1 MDPMFVIYR
10 CYLFDVDE
18 CSPTSAVRFPTNYI
32 YFTKRRLSVAVD
44 MGIPRAPRGSRRPP
58 ASISPSNPTANFHQT
73 SHTDEPTAGQTAK
86 QENTP
91 LKPSNDTSQ
100 MTTRSGRRLGSPAA
114 TTPST
119 SKRVRNVTV
128 ARNWPKLSKSAAYQE
143 LVAESLAASC
153 PAEMAKAETK
163 MWNGRHGF
171 AQEQSAQKGA
181 LKGYL
186 VSYLESKEENVDGNG
201 IISRDLSDHRQ
212 SDSPDSRDVK
222 PASGPTSPVHGQKFK
237 PSNLT
242 EQSPSPQTPLCQ
254 NDCQG
259 CQLPCTRK
267 LSLPGA
273 ISNDLLDQSN
283 EPPEQHCLLDQSNK
297 LPEQHCLL
305 NQSNKLPEQHYL
317 STQYDYS
324 CELEPACIENQVDS
338 VPPDSS
344 GRRVS
349 LIAILPIR
357 QLSLQPEKLLAT
369 PSDSPD
375 AQTSGRRSG
384 RARNPS
390 RK

>member
-1 MDPMFVIYR
+1 M
-10 CYLFDVDE
+10 
-18 CSPTSAVRFPTNYI
+18 
-32 YFTKRRLSVAVD
+32 
-44 MGIPRAPRGSRRPP
+44 
-58 ASISPSNPTANFHQT
+58 
-73 SHTDEPTAGQTAK
+73 DEPTADQAAK

-100 MTTRSGRRLGSPAA
+100 MTTRSGRRLGSPVA
-114 TTPST
+114 TTPSA

-128 ARNWPKLSKSAAYQE
+128 ARNWPKLSKSAAYQG
-143 LVAESLAASC
+143 LIAESLAASC

-201 IISRDLSDHRQ
+201 ITSRDLSDHRQ
-212 SDSPDSRDVK
+212 SDSPDSREVT
-222 PASGPTSPVHGQKFK
+222 PASRPKSPVHGRKFE
-237 PSNLT
+237 PSDLA

-254 NDCQG
+254 NNFQG
-259 CQLPCTRK
+259 CQLPCSRK
-267 LSLPGA
+267 CLCSPSPVVVELLILIVEVSLPGA

-283 EPPEQHCLLDQSNK
+283 K
-297 LPEQHCLL
+297 LPEQHC
-305 NQSNKLPEQHYL
+305 L

-357 QLSLQPEKLLAT
+357 QLSLQTEKLPAT

-375 AQTSGRRSG
+375 VQTSGRRSG